1 MSRKPMPDAARLR
14 QMNTL
19 LQQALDLPESERA
32 AWLQAL
38 PAEHRTLAPLLT
50 ALLLRA
56 EVETDTF
63 MRQPVELPEGLLR
76 RRGPRS

>member
-1 MSRKPMPDAARLR
+1 
-14 QMNTL
+14 MNTL